1 MPGRLNY
8 AGELDPNEVVK
19 EVFAFNPNSN
29 KEQTISLSAD
39 LTDLDKDSKKK
50 SVEVVVEE
58 E

>member
-1 MPGRLNY
+1 MPGELYY
-8 AGELDPNEVVK
+8 AGEIDPNEVVK
-19 EVFAFNPNSN
+19 EGRSFNPNST
-29 KEQTISLSAD
+29 KEQTISFSAD